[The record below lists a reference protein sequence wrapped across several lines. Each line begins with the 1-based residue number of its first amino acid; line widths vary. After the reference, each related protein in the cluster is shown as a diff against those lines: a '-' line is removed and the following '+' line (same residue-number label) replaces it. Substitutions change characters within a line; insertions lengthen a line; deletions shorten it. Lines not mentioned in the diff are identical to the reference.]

1 MSSTIFVYLADIHS
15 YKTAADERSPLLR
28 LGAIS
33 EHTSAGLRRFVR
45 LSHGV
50 GVDAARRPRPRAEER
65 AA

>member
-1 MSSTIFVYLADIHS
+1 MFVYLVDIHS
-15 YKTAADERSPLLR
+15 YKTAAEERSPLPR

-33 EHTSAGLRRFVR
+33 EHTSARLRRVAR
-45 LSHGV
+45 LSYRV